1 MVQNNIQNHF
11 KFFNSLFIFDV
22 YCSYRKPLLLKVN
35 AKGVKPMTFRK
46 NMHDGIKVSEIEER
60 RYGRKY

>member
-1 MVQNNIQNHF
+1 MYIVFTGEQ
-11 KFFNSLFIFDV
+11 
-22 YCSYRKPLLLKVN
+22 LLLRVN

-60 RYGRKY
+60 RGA